1 VNLPLLKGSGLAGV
15 LALAGFVVAYQF
27 VEPAPPQVLTLATG
41 SPTGAYHAFGQTM
54 RDTLARDGIEL
65 ELRNSAGSEDNA
77 ALLAEGTADVALIQG
92 GTPLAAA
99 AEGEAVRALASL
111 YYEPLWIFHR
121 LDPAPVRLAE
131 LAGRRVSRGAPGSGT
146 RALVDELLTLN
157 DVADEAF
164 VELDDAAASAAL
176 QAGELDAVFMVG
188 GEASANVQTL
198 LQAPGVALM
207 DLPRAQAYHLHRRYL
222 SPLSLP
228 RGGIDLAR
236 DRPPAQRRMIGVTA
250 MLVAREDLHP
260 ALVDLLLMS
269 MPDIVGG
276 AGLFH
281 TEGQFPSAQYLSIPL
296 DEDAERFHER
306 GPSFLQ
312 RFLPFWAATLIDRM
326 VVMLIPLAALV
337 VPLFKVFPPAYR
349 WRVRSRIYRW
359 YADLRRIEAYLDADS
374 ADVDLTAAVGRLEA
388 EVKQV
393 ATPLS
398 YADELYHLRSHIDL
412 VRSRINQREQ

>member
-1 VNLPLLKGSGLAGV
+1 
-15 LALAGFVVAYQF
+15 
-27 VEPAPPQVLTLATG
+27 
-41 SPTGAYHAFGQTM
+41 
-54 RDTLARDGIEL
+54 
-65 ELRNSAGSEDNA
+65 
-77 ALLAEGTADVALIQG
+77 
-92 GTPLAAA
+92 
-99 AEGEAVRALASL
+99 
-111 YYEPLWIFHR
+111 
-121 LDPAPVRLAE
+121 
-131 LAGRRVSRGAPGSGT
+131 
-146 RALVDELLTLN
+146 
-157 DVADEAF
+157 
-164 VELDDAAASAAL
+164 
-176 QAGELDAVFMVG
+176 
-188 GEASANVQTL
+188 
-198 LQAPGVALM
+198 
-207 DLPRAQAYHLHRRYL
+207 
-222 SPLSLP
+222 
-228 RGGIDLAR
+228 
-236 DRPPAQRRMIGVTA
+236 

-412 VRSRINQREQ
+412 VRARMNQREQ